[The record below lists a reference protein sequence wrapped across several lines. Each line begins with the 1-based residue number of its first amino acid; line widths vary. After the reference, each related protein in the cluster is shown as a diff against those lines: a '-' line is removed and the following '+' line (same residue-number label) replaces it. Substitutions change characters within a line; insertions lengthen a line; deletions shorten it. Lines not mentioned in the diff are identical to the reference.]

1 MKKLRNLMLVF
12 LILVGILMI
21 SIGLSFNYYTGAVGG
36 SKEMQTINIKND
48 KNMTDSKIG
57 EILKE
62 NDLIR
67 NTTFFKLYLKLYHIS
82 GLKAGTYELNKEM
95 TLREIIDILAEG
107 PHKSDEEISILFKEG
122 INMRQVAKLI
132 ATNTN
137 NTEEDVFNKLK
148 DKEYLKKLISE
159 YWFITDEILDSKIY
173 YSLEGYLFPD
183 TYRFNSKD
191 VKVEEIFAKL
201 LKKMDT
207 VLTPLKAEIEKSE
220 FSVHELLT
228 LASMVEKE
236 ENKADYRSKVA
247 SVFYNRLKK
256 NMSLGSDVT
265 TRYAIKNDD
274 AQRALTKSEYNYA
287 SPYNTRLTDGSMNGK
302 LPIGPICMMSE
313 SSIKA
318 TVNHEETDYIYFIA
332 NIDSNETFFFN
343 NSTGFESKKA
353 ELASVNK
360 GL

>member
-36 SKEMQTINIKND
+36 SKEMQTITIENGSSN
-48 KNMTDSKIG
+48 NKIG
-57 EILKE
+57 EVLQKNE
-62 NDLIR
+62 LIKSAG
-67 NTTFFKLYLKLYHIS
+67 FFKLYLKLYKINN
-82 GLKAGTYELNKEM
+82 LKAGTYELNKEM

-148 DKEYLKKLISE
+148 DEEYLKKLISE
-159 YWFITDEILDSKIY
+159 YWFITDDILDSKIY

-343 NSTGFESKKA
+343 NSTGFERKKA